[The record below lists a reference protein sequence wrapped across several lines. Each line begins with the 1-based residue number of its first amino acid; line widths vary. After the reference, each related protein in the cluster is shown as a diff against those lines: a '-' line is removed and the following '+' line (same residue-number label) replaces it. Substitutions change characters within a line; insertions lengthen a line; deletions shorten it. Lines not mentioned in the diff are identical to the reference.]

1 MRFICILII
10 ALIMPVSLW
19 AQTVVNVRTQSLSEV
34 LVDFE
39 RRAPAEVRALN
50 DSTIA
55 AEVSSVV
62 LSVHA
67 DVGQAV
73 KQGDLLLELNPVD
86 YQLNLKQAE
95 ANLASSKARL
105 SQANAKLHRART
117 LGDNQYI
124 SADELLERETDVM
137 VFSAQIQANEVA
149 VSIARRNLD
158 KCSLTAPFDGVVG
171 KRMAQVGNFVR
182 NGDPLIAVTQIDRFE
197 LDADIPDSQAEELKN
212 SDMIRFES
220 RGQSWPVKLL
230 RLSPVIAVQGRT
242 RQARFTFTASAPA
255 VGRSGELVWKVG
267 NGMLPSNL
275 ISRRN
280 GVLGVFLLDSGKAR
294 FEPLPGAQE
303 GRPAAVDF
311 PSSTH
316 VITLGRERLQDGST
330 LNVQKLPVPLLKTH
344 V

>member
-1 MRFICILII
+1 MRFISIL
-10 ALIMPVSLW
+10 LITLMLPVSLW
-19 AQTVVNVRTQSLSEV
+19 AQTAVNVRTQALSEV

-73 KQGDLLLELNPVD
+73 KKGDLLLELDPVD
-86 YQLNLKQAE
+86 YQLNFQQAE

-105 SQANAKLHRART
+105 SQAKAKLNRART
-117 LGDNQYI
+117 LGSNQYI

-149 VSIARRNLD
+149 VSMTRRNLD

-182 NGDPLIAVTQIDRFE
+182 NGDPLIAVTQVDRFE
-197 LDADIPDSQAEELKN
+197 LDAAIPDGQAEEISN
-212 SDMIRFES
+212 ADMIRFES
-220 RGQSWPVKLL
+220 RGQNWPVKLL
-230 RLSPVIAVQGRT
+230 RLSPVIDAQERT
-242 RQARFTFTASAPA
+242 RQARFAFTGSAPA

-267 NGMLPSNL
+267 EGMLPSNL
-275 ISRRN
+275 VSRRN
-280 GVLGVFLLDSGKAR
+280 GVLGVFLLESGKAR

-303 GRPAAVDF
+303 GRPATVDL
-311 PSSTH
+311 PPTTRI
-316 VITLGRERLQDGST
+316 VTLGRERLQDGT
-330 LNVQKLPVPLLKTH
+330 ALNVQQ
-344 V
+344 

>member
-1 MRFICILII
+1 MRFIWIL
-10 ALIMPVSLW
+10 LISLSMPVSLW
-19 AQTVVNVRTQSLSEV
+19 AQAEVSVRTQALNEV

-73 KQGDLLLELNPVD
+73 KKGDRLLELNPVD

-105 SQANAKLHRART
+105 SQANAKLKRAQT
-117 LGDNQYI
+117 LGDSQYI

-137 VFSAQIQANEVA
+137 VFNAQIQANEVA
-149 VSIARRNLD
+149 VSIARRNLE

-182 NGDPLIAVTQIDRFE
+182 NGDPLIAVTQVDQFE
-197 LDADIPDSQAEELKN
+197 LDAEIPDGQADEIRLAE
-212 SDMIRFES
+212 MVRFES
-220 RGQSWPVKLL
+220 RGQSWPVELL
-230 RLSPVIAVQGRT
+230 RLSPVINSQGRT
-242 RQARFTFTASAPA
+242 RQARFIFAEDAPA
-255 VGRSGELVWKVG
+255 VGRSGELAWMVG
-267 NGMLPSNL
+267 EGMLPSNL

-280 GVLGVFLLDSGKAR
+280 GVLGVFVLDSGKAR
-294 FEPLPGAQE
+294 FKPLPGAQE
-303 GRPAAVDF
+303 GRPASVDF
-311 PSSTH
+311 PTTTR
-316 VITLGRERLQDGST
+316 VITLGRERLQDGASVT
-330 LNVQKLPVPLLKTH
+330 VQQ
-344 V
+344 

>member
-1 MRFICILII
+1 MRFICIL
-10 ALIMPVSLW
+10 LITLMVPVSLW
-19 AQTVVNVRTQSLSEV
+19 AQTAVTVRTQALSEV

-50 DSTIA
+50 DSTMA

-73 KQGDLLLELNPVD
+73 KKGDLLLELDPID
-86 YQLNLKQAE
+86 YQLNLQQAA

-105 SQANAKLHRART
+105 SQANAKLNRAQT
-117 LGDNQYI
+117 LGDKQYI

-137 VFSAQIQANEVA
+137 VFNAQIQANEVA

-197 LDADIPDSQAEELKN
+197 LDAEIPDGQAEEIRN
-212 SDMIRFES
+212 TDMIRFES
-220 RGQSWPVKLL
+220 RGQDWPVKLL
-230 RLSPVIAVQGRT
+230 RLSPVIDVQGRT
-242 RQARFTFTASAPA
+242 RRARFEFTGSAPA
-255 VGRSGELVWKVG
+255 VGRSGELVWTVG
-267 NGMLPSNL
+267 EGMLPSNL
-275 ISRRN
+275 VSRRN
-280 GVLGVFLLDSGKAR
+280 GILGVFLLDSGKAR

-303 GRPAAVDF
+303 GRPASVDLS
-311 PSSTH
+311 PTTRI
-316 VITLGRERLQDGST
+316 VTLGRERLQDGAA
-330 LNVQKLPVPLLKTH
+330 LNVQQ
-344 V
+344 

>member
-1 MRFICILII
+1 MRFICIL
-10 ALIMPVSLW
+10 LVTLVMPASLW
-19 AQTVVNVRTQSLSEV
+19 AQTAINVRTQPLSEI

-55 AEVSSVV
+55 AEVSAVV

-73 KQGDLLLELNPVD
+73 KKGDLLLELDPVD
-86 YQLNLKQAE
+86 YQLNFQQTE

-105 SQANAKLHRART
+105 SQAKVKLNRART
-117 LGDNQYI
+117 LGSNQYI

-137 VFSAQIQANEVA
+137 VFNAQIQANEVA

-182 NGDPLIAVTQIDRFE
+182 NGDPLIAVTQIDQFE
-197 LDADIPDSQAEELKN
+197 LGSDIPDGQAEEIRN
-212 SDMIRFES
+212 TDMIRFES
-220 RGQSWPVKLL
+220 RGQNWSVKLL
-230 RLSPVIAVQGRT
+230 RLSPVIDVQGRT
-242 RQARFTFTASAPA
+242 RQARFAFTGSAPA

-267 NGMLPSNL
+267 EGMLPSNL

-294 FEPLPGAQE
+294 FKPLPGAQE
-303 GRPAAVDF
+303 GRPASVDL
-311 PSSTH
+311 PSTTRI
-316 VITLGRERLQDGST
+316 VTLGRERLQDGAA
-330 LNVQKLPVPLLKTH
+330 LNVQQ
-344 V
+344 

>member
-1 MRFICILII
+1 MRFICIL
-10 ALIMPVSLW
+10 LITLVLPVSLS
-19 AQTVVNVRTQSLSEV
+19 AQTAINVRTQALSEV

-55 AEVSSVV
+55 AEVSAVV

-73 KQGDLLLELNPVD
+73 KMGDLLLELDPVD
-86 YQLNLKQAE
+86 YQLNFQQTE

-105 SQANAKLHRART
+105 SQAKAKLDRART
-117 LGDNQYI
+117 LGDSQYI

-137 VFSAQIQANEVA
+137 VFNAQIQANEVA

-182 NGDPLIAVTQIDRFE
+182 NGDPLIAVTQIDQFE
-197 LDADIPDSQAEELKN
+197 LGSDIPDGQAEEIRN
-212 SDMIRFES
+212 TDMIRFES
-220 RGQSWPVKLL
+220 RGQNWSVKLL
-230 RLSPVIAVQGRT
+230 RLSPVIDVQGRT
-242 RQARFTFTASAPA
+242 RQARFAFTGSAPA

-267 NGMLPSNL
+267 EGMLPSNL

-294 FEPLPGAQE
+294 FKPLPGAQE
-303 GRPAAVDF
+303 GRPASVDL
-311 PSSTH
+311 PSTTRI
-316 VITLGRERLQDGST
+316 VTLGRERLQDGAA
-330 LNVQKLPVPLLKTH
+330 LNVQQ
-344 V
+344 

>member
-1 MRFICILII
+1 MRFICITLCS
-10 ALIMPVSLW
+10 LLMPLSIW
-19 AQTVVNVRTQSLSEV
+19 AQTAVNVRAQPLAEV

-73 KQGDLLLELNPVD
+73 KAGDLLLELDPVD

-105 SQANAKLHRART
+105 SQASAKLKRART
-117 LGDNQYI
+117 LGGKQYI
-124 SADELLERETDVM
+124 SADELLERETEVM
-137 VFSAQIQANEVA
+137 VFSAQIQAEQVA
-149 VSIARRNLD
+149 VSIARRNLE

-182 NGDPLIAVTQIDRFE
+182 NGDPLIAVTQIDQFE
-197 LDADIPDSQAEELKN
+197 LNAEIPDAQADEVVHA
-212 SDMIRFES
+212 DMIRFQS
-220 RGQSWPVKLL
+220 RGQDWPVELL
-230 RLSPVIAVQGRT
+230 RLSPVINSQGRT
-242 RQARFTFTASAPA
+242 RQARFSFTGDAPA
-255 VGRSGELVWKVG
+255 VGRSGELVWRVG
-267 NGMLPSNL
+267 EGMLPSNL

-280 GVLGVFLLDSGKAR
+280 GVLGVFVVDSDKAS

-303 GRPAAVDF
+303 GRPVLVNLPA
-311 PSSTH
+311 STR
-316 VITLGRERLQDGST
+316 VVTLGRERLQDGAT
-330 LNVQKLPVPLLKTH
+330 LNVQQ
-344 V
+344 

>member
-1 MRFICILII
+1 MRFICIL
-10 ALIMPVSLW
+10 LVTLVMPASLW
-19 AQTVVNVRTQSLSEV
+19 AQTAINVRTQALSEV

-55 AEVSSVV
+55 AEVSAVV

-73 KQGDLLLELNPVD
+73 KKGDLLLELDPVD
-86 YQLNLKQAE
+86 YQLNFQQTE

-105 SQANAKLHRART
+105 SQAKAKLDRART
-117 LGDNQYI
+117 LGDSQYI

-137 VFSAQIQANEVA
+137 VFNAQIQANEVA

-197 LDADIPDSQAEELKN
+197 LGSDIPDGQAEDIRN
-212 SDMIRFES
+212 TDMIRFES
-220 RGQSWPVKLL
+220 RGQNWPVKLL
-230 RLSPVIAVQGRT
+230 RLSPVIDVQGRT
-242 RQARFTFTASAPA
+242 RQARFAFTGSAPA

-267 NGMLPSNL
+267 EGMLPSNL

-280 GVLGVFLLDSGKAR
+280 GVLGVFLLESDKAR
-294 FEPLPGAQE
+294 FQPLPGAQE
-303 GRPAAVDF
+303 GRPASVDL
-311 PSSTH
+311 PSTTRI
-316 VITLGRERLQDGST
+316 VTLGRERLQDGAA
-330 LNVQKLPVPLLKTH
+330 LNVQQ
-344 V
+344 